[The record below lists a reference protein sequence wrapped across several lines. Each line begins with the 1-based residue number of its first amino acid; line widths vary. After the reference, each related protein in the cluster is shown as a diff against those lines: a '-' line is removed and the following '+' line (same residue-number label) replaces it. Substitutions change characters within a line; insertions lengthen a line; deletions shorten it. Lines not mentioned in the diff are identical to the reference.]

1 MRDFHRKALLSTLAL
16 GGTVVAVT
24 YAAAPAILS
33 AVVAHALSDVVEVRK
48 LQIESVGLTRVDV
61 AVMDVDHGRMR
72 FDARDAV
79 VRYDPWP
86 FRILGIHVKRAR
98 LVLGNLFT
106 AGPARSVSI
115 SVPPF
120 PLRIEALT
128 IQTSTPWGAVTI
140 PASILTKAGSAG
152 GLVAEIRTADF
163 LISLAN
169 PDDKR
174 QTLRALGADGTPLL
188 SLNATW
194 SGGYPVR
201 FDGRVN
207 PEATISRLV
216 ASRQVPSGLKT
227 DLRRFKIDGDDL
239 RFSGTLQPDRDLSG
253 DIQGSLVLSDQR
265 DVGERVLD
273 SIEVHAPVGYKITR
287 AGASW
292 SGSGDA
298 ALRVAVNSK
307 TTLTGRNPA
316 WHWDKDG
323 FAFSATALRL
333 EPLGLSAGKLEITG
347 SEPAGSAAQG
357 AVSVKGFQTA
367 TWPDGLP
374 PYDVAGSWSL
384 QGASFQASGNGQ
396 CPALP
401 HLNWRVETSGTRGSV
416 EITVHDSLA
425 AVSSGLQ
432 KYAAS
437 MVPEIRISAGELNG
451 RYLFEWTG
459 AGQQTSLS
467 VTAAPVDADVDQMR
481 VRGMEIRVGNRGN
494 SIDHLRVAVSAPTVK
509 LGAGVVGQQAELKL
523 TLAYPRITVDT
534 ARIRLFGGKITLRP
548 TSIDLDK
555 RELVLVADVD
565 RVSLERI
572 IKLLDLKSTE
582 LTGKVSGPVRV
593 MYDKETGLEINPG
606 DLHNDGPGLLKL
618 SVNEDTHM
626 ASQSSNLALQ
636 ALENFHYNE
645 LNASL
650 VYKPDGQYRIA
661 ARIVGSNPNVLDGHL
676 IALNPTITGRLPAL
690 FRAFFIT
697 GDFDRAIIETI
708 QKEDGFS
715 ATVKTPASKGH

>member
-16 GGTVVAVT
+16 VGVVLAVA

-33 AVVAHALSDVVEVRK
+33 AVVVHALSGVVEVHK

-61 AVMDVDHGRMR
+61 AIMDVDHGRIR

-79 VRYDPWP
+79 VRYDPWH
-86 FRILGIHVKRAR
+86 FRILGIHIKRAR
-98 LVLGNLFT
+98 LGLGNLFT
-106 AGPARSVSI
+106 AGPARPVSI
-115 SVPPF
+115 PVPPF

-128 IQTSTPWGAVTI
+128 IQTSTPWGAMRI

-152 GLVAEIRTADF
+152 GLAGEFRTADF

-169 PDDKR
+169 PDENR
-174 QTLRALGADGTPLL
+174 QTLRALGANGTLLL

-194 SGGYPVR
+194 SGGYPVH

-207 PEATISRLV
+207 PEAAIRRLV
-216 ASRQVPSGLKT
+216 ASPEVPSGLKT
-227 DLRRFKIDGDDL
+227 DLRPFKIEGDDL
-239 RFSGTLQPDRDLSG
+239 RFSGTLQRDLDLSG
-253 DIQGSLVLSDQR
+253 NVQGRLVVSDQR

-273 SIEVHAPVGYKITR
+273 SIEVHAPVGYEITR

-298 ALRVAVNSK
+298 ALRVAVSSK

-333 EPLGLSAGKLEITG
+333 EQLGLSADKLDITG

-367 TWPDGLP
+367 AWPRELP
-374 PYDVAGSWSL
+374 PYDISGSWSV
-384 QGASFQASGNGQ
+384 QGTSFQARGNGQ
-396 CPALP
+396 GPALP
-401 HLNWRVETSGTRGSV
+401 HLNWKVETSGSRGSV
-416 EITVHDSLA
+416 EITTHDSLA
-425 AVSSGLQ
+425 ALSPSLQ
-432 KYAAS
+432 QYAAS
-437 MVPEIRISAGELNG
+437 MVHELKVSAGKLDG
-451 RYLFEWTG
+451 RYLFKWSG
-459 AGQQTSLS
+459 AGQQTSLAA
-467 VTAAPVDADVDQMR
+467 TAAPVDADVDQMR
-481 VRGMEIRVGNRGN
+481 VRGMEIRARNRGN
-494 SIDHLRVAVSAPTVK
+494 SIDHLDVAVSAPTLK

-523 TLAYPRITVDT
+523 SLAYPQITVDT

-555 RELVLVADVD
+555 RKSVLVANVD
-565 RVSLERI
+565 GVSLERV

-593 MYDKETGLEINPG
+593 VYDKETGLEINPG
-606 DLHNDGPGLLKL
+606 DLHNVGPGLLKL
-618 SVNEDTHM
+618 SVNEDTHK
-626 ASQSSNLALQ
+626 ASQFSNLALQ

-645 LNASL
+645 LKASL

-661 ARIVGSNPNVLDGHL
+661 ARIVGSNPDVLDGHL

-697 GDFDRAIIETI
+697 GDFDRAIIETL
-708 QKEDGFS
+708 QKEDGS
-715 ATVKTPASKGH
+715 STSVKTPASKGH